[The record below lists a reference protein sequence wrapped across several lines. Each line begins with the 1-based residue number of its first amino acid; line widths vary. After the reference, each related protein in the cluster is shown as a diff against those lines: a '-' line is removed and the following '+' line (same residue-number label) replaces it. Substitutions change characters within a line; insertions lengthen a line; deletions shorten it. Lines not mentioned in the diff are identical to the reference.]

1 MITSMNQSG
10 EQPPE
15 LWLNEAEREAIKDFW
30 TVYDAHF
37 SEISNAV
44 INSVSQKPE
53 LASLI
58 KAVPPEKLEA
68 QRKTARERM
77 RHAFQN
83 GEWGPYL
90 QALRSEGEAYSQAGV
105 SLTDWYELFATY
117 RSHMLHLLFEAY
129 RQEPDRLLAVIGAYS
144 KFSDQ
149 IMAIV
154 GQAYVDHKENIIYQQ
169 QEAILELST
178 PVLVLRDRLLL
189 LPIIGLLDS
198 HRAQQLTEH
207 LLKAIREHRARVVVI
222 DITGV
227 LTVDSMV
234 ANHLIK
240 TTEAARLMGVKVLV
254 TGISTEIAQTLVR
267 IGVDLSRLNTLG
279 DLRSGLEEASRILGY
294 ELVRVAAEK
303 TVIELEPDEQP

>member
-1 MITSMNQSG
+1 M
-10 EQPPE
+10 
-15 LWLNEAEREAIKDFW
+15 
-30 TVYDAHF
+30 
-37 SEISNAV
+37 
-44 INSVSQKPE
+44 
-53 LASLI
+53 
-58 KAVPPEKLEA
+58 
-68 QRKTARERM
+68 
-77 RHAFQN
+77 
-83 GEWGPYL
+83 
-90 QALRSEGEAYSQAGV
+90 
-105 SLTDWYELFATY
+105 
-117 RSHMLHLLFEAY
+117 
-129 RQEPDRLLAVIGAYS
+129 
-144 KFSDQ
+144 
-149 IMAIV
+149 
-154 GQAYVDHKENIIYQQ
+154 
-169 QEAILELST
+169 
-178 PVLVLRDRLLL
+178 LVLRDRLLL